1 MRGRRS
7 SPRLKSGVSAAK
19 KLMNER
25 VMQFRIGMF
34 VIVAGLVLTML
45 IVWFGE
51 SPALL
56 RDQVYLRARY
66 ADAPG
71 VLEGV
76 AVRKSGIRVGE
87 VAAIQFDHR
96 PNQPDGVLVTMA
108 IEHKYSIRE
117 GSVPRLSRSLIGDV
131 TIDLLPGTG
140 QADLQLGRTP
150 ADAPIVEGEVAT
162 DPSKVLAAATQA
174 FDIVGDTLK
183 TINEAAAGLAKLSKN
198 AEHIDDFLKTW
209 TRTGQD
215 VSAASQGID
224 QFLKTNEDDLRT
236 TIAHLKK
243 VGEKLNN
250 ILTPETQDSLKTG
263 IARLSSATARL
274 DAQLADVG
282 PLLKDLGSPVNHAP
296 TTDFGQSVRR
306 FNRVVADLELLSATL
321 RNRKGALNTDGS
333 IQKLLTQPDLYD
345 NFNTMV
351 LNASQTLNQLKV
363 VLTSFRAFAER
374 VSRDPSVIS
383 RGVLS
388 R

>member
-1 MRGRRS
+1 
-7 SPRLKSGVSAAK
+7 
-19 KLMNER
+19 MNER

-56 RDQVYLRARY
+56 RDQVFLRARY

-108 IEHKYSIRE
+108 IEHRYAIRE

-174 FDIVGDTLK
+174 FDMVGDTLK

-224 QFLKTNEDDLRT
+224 QFLKTNEHDLRT
-236 TIAHLKK
+236 TIANLKK
-243 VGEKLNN
+243 VAENLNN
-250 ILTPETQDSLKTG
+250 TLTPETQDSLKTG

-321 RNRKGALNTDGS
+321 RNRKGTLNTDGS

-345 NFNTMV
+345 NFNTMA
-351 LNASQTLNQLKV
+351 LNASQALSQLKV
-363 VLTSFRAFAER
+363 VLTSFRTFAER
-374 VSRDPSVIS
+374 VSRDPSAIS